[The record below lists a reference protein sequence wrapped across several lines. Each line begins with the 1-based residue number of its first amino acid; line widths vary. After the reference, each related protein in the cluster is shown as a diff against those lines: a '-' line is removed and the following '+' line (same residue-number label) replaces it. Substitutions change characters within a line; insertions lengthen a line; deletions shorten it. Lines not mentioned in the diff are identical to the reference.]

1 METARKG
8 LDVTIG
14 RQVIKGGQVV
24 TEDHFFS
31 HFEAWPNWYLVA
43 PGVQTPSPPRPPDPT
58 IQN

>member
-1 METARKG
+1 
-8 LDVTIG
+8 VIG
-14 RQVIKGGQVV
+14 
-24 TEDHFFS
+24 EDSFFS